1 MYVGNVIFGLGAGVG
16 GLGLGVDLLEQASAN
31 KEIIFINFNSKNKT
45 NNFKTEFF
53 ISFHFRS
60 QRNQQN
66 AFGELTKT
74 RNHTSVIHSV
84 HAHVSHRNEKG

>member
-45 NNFKTEFF
+45 EFI
-53 ISFHFRS
+53 ISFHFILDH
-60 QRNQQN
+60 NTIN
-66 AFGELTKT
+66 KMHLE
-74 RNHTSVIHSV
+74 N
-84 HAHVSHRNEKG
+84 